1 MQFFVFLADG
11 NVGLAILP
19 ANNLYFSGLYEQG
32 RFHQCTQ
39 PSCLPMPLFF
49 AEAVVGASVS
59 ISIRDIFPAYLAG
72 PEQQPSEF
80 LTFVTI
86 NVIL

>member
-1 MQFFVFLADG
+1 M
-11 NVGLAILP
+11 
-19 ANNLYFSGLYEQG
+19 
-32 RFHQCTQ
+32 R
-39 PSCLPMPLFF
+39 LFF

-72 PEQQPSEF
+72 REQQPSEF
-80 LTFVTI
+80 STSVAI

>member
-1 MQFFVFLADG
+1 M
-11 NVGLAILP
+11 
-19 ANNLYFSGLYEQG
+19 
-32 RFHQCTQ
+32 R
-39 PSCLPMPLFF
+39 LFF